1 MADDKILLPR
11 LHSHAN
17 RVRGTLW
24 IIFVVPYL
32 ADTFPYFADDNP
44 YLTDDKPYIA
54 DDNPYISDI
63 RSLQALERAGEF
75 GLFPSENLLKLR

>member
-17 RVRGTLW
+17 RVRHALW
-24 IIFVVPYL
+24 IIFVVPYF

-44 YLTDDKPYIA
+44 YLADDKPYFADDKPYI
-54 DDNPYISDI
+54 SDI
-63 RSLQALERAGEF
+63 PSSQAPERAGEF
-75 GLFPSENLLKLR
+75 GPFPS